1 MLNYTEAIQESLKRK
16 WIVGT
21 CSQGEVCWCR
31 TITCE
36 EPLMYQE
43 YKDIEPEEFSVVRQ
57 GDLGKEI
64 VEHIVKL
71 HNESLK

>member
-43 YKDIEPEEFSVVRQ
+43 YKDIEPEEFSVVGQ
-57 GDLGKEI
+57 GDLGKDI

>member
-1 MLNYTEAIQESLKRK
+1 MINYTEAIQESLKRK

-21 CSQGEVCWCR
+21 CSQGEECWCR

-36 EPLMYQE
+36 EPLMFQE
-43 YKDIEPEEFSVVRQ
+43 YKDIEPEEFFVVGS
-57 GDLGKEI
+57 GDLRKEI
-64 VEHIVKL
+64 VEHIVKI